1 MFYWHDRRDLPTGS
15 LERCFTDALSG
26 VSEAPF
32 SALNL
37 GLHVGDD
44 ERSVRE
50 NRQLLTQALDETPIV
65 WMNQVHG
72 RDVVEVSRASATE
85 IHTAD
90 AMVTRDAD
98 LALAVMVADCV
109 PVLLED
115 AAAGVVGVAH
125 AGRPGML
132 AGVVPA
138 AVEAMRDLGARA
150 ISATLGPSVCG
161 RCYEVPQDMYDE
173 SRAKHPA
180 SAAITRKGTPAIDVA
195 SGVASQ
201 LADLGV
207 AFEWISGC
215 TMEDERLFSY
225 RRDGR
230 TGRFAGLVV
239 RRGAAVTAQ

>member
-1 MFYWHDRRDLPTGS
+1 MFYWHDRRDLPQGN
-15 LERCFTDALSG
+15 LERCFTDSPSG

-44 ERSVRE
+44 EAHVRE
-50 NRQLLTQALDETPIV
+50 NRDLLSAELGGVPIA

-72 RDVVEVSRASATE
+72 RDVVEVTPDSLGEVHAV
-85 IHTAD
+85 D
-90 AMVTRDAD
+90 AMVTNSSD

-115 AAAGVVGVAH
+115 AEAGVLGVAH

-138 AVEAMRDLGARA
+138 AVAAMRDLGATSVR
-150 ISATLGPSVCG
+150 ATLGPSVCG
-161 RCYEVPQDMYDE
+161 RCYEVPHEMYDGA
-173 SRAKHPA
+173 RTQYPT
-180 SAAITRKGTPAIDVA
+180 SAAITRWGTPAIDVA

-201 LADLGV
+201 LAELDV
-207 AFEWISGC
+207 PFEWIAGC
-215 TMEDERLFSY
+215 TVEDERLFSY

-230 TGRFAGLVV
+230 TGRFAGVIV
-239 RRGAAVTAQ
+239 RRDGSEAA